1 MTLDLKGVVCM
12 DKTNIVAIPLL
23 THSRIIYGNS
33 VETCEPYSRYYM
45 SESYE
50 VSNYYTTIIL

>member
-1 MTLDLKGVVCM
+1 MTLDLRRCGCL
-12 DKTNIVAIPLL
+12 NNERQAIPLL

-33 VETCEPYSRYYM
+33 VETCEPYPRHYM

-50 VSNYYTTIIL
+50 VSNHYTSIIV